1 MHIIFGQQQAEELSQ
16 KYTVLELDTFQ
27 LGENGPT
34 VVAYCTVETIPL
46 EELARLDHNK
56 MQHDH
61 LLINYRGRAWQDCLI
76 ALDQLK
82 GKWRGEL
89 DSFYT
94 DLRTRVESYIKNPPP
109 SDWSPVIIKPAT

>member
-27 LGENGPT
+27 LGEHGPT
-34 VVAYCTVETIPL
+34 VTAYCTVETIPL
-46 EELARLDHNK
+46 EELSRID
-56 MQHDH
+56 QHKQQHQH
-61 LLINYRGRAWQDCLI
+61 LLINYRGRAWSDCLTAI
-76 ALDQLK
+76 DQLM

-94 DLRTRVESYIKNPPP
+94 DLRERVESHIKTPPP
-109 SDWSPVIIKPAT
+109 ADWSPVIVKPAT